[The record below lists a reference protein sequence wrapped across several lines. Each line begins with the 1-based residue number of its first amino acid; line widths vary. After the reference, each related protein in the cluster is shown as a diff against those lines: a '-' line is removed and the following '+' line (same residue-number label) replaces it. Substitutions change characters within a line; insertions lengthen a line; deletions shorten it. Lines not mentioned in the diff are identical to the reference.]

1 MKTYT
6 PIDDPDPLDGIWKR
20 IVVWL
25 VIWIILPAIF
35 FSYRYYN
42 NLQKHAREYVPE
54 EKYHVIRD
62 PERSNAEIR
71 DIVMRG
77 DTLEYIYEGDPRIIH
92 KQRVK
97 EPDID
102 SDYDVDLS
110 DPVVVE
116 RIFETT
122 DFWELYERYAD

>member
-1 MKTYT
+1 MKVYT

-20 IVVWL
+20 IVIWL

-35 FSYRYYN
+35 FSYKHYN